1 MPIAFSESTDATSPR
16 NHAPCVSVS
25 VLSPGTLSVPQLP
38 ESMRVGQG
46 SGSDHVIVCE
56 SSLLLEEML
65 LEEGP
70 LSPMPTRPRLGSGA
84 SAVTGVVGKLV

>member
-1 MPIAFSESTDATSPR
+1 M
-16 NHAPCVSVS
+16 SVS

-38 ESMRVGQG
+38 ESMRAGQG
-46 SGSDHVIVCE
+46 AGSEHVIVCE

-70 LSPMPTRPRLGSGA
+70 LSPMPTRPRRGSGA
-84 SAVTGVVGKLV
+84 AAAAGGVCAMV